1 MTALWRCKPGRSCL
15 CAVPLLSVAL
25 VVSMLAAST
34 LACNLMPAQPTAAVV
49 PTETAT
55 ATATK
60 EPLGE
65 RDRASSLSVETPSPI
80 PEAVGT
86 TPPATLAQPTTP
98 PSPQEP
104 SPVPVS
110 PSAPPPEE
118 TPGATLSIPIRPIT
132 TLEVPLPALRGDRV
146 TGAVFWGSEPLAGVR
161 VLLKEEGNYY
171 TTAVLAETTT
181 GPKGE
186 FVIEDPPAGDYRVY
200 ALGPSPEYWDWLGR
214 SVSIPVGGS
223 DDVGIMYL
231 AKRMVLLEPADGA
244 TVATTTPTLRWQGFP
259 GTDHYEVAIFDDTT
273 LAEVLRDTTAGTS
286 LTTTP
291 LTPGVRYQW
300 AVDAYNADGIG
311 IAYYSAW
318 RFTVAP

>member
-1 MTALWRCKPGRSCL
+1 M
-15 CAVPLLSVAL
+15 
-25 VVSMLAAST
+25 
-34 LACNLMPAQPTAAVV
+34 
-49 PTETAT
+49 
-55 ATATK
+55 
-60 EPLGE
+60 
-65 RDRASSLSVETPSPI
+65 
-80 PEAVGT
+80 
-86 TPPATLAQPTTP
+86 
-98 PSPQEP
+98 
-104 SPVPVS
+104 
-110 PSAPPPEE
+110 
-118 TPGATLSIPIRPIT
+118 
-132 TLEVPLPALRGDRV
+132 
-146 TGAVFWGSEPLAGVR
+146 FWGNEPLAGVR

-200 ALGPSPEYWDWLGR
+200 ALGPSPEYWDWLGH

-244 TVATTTPTLRWQGFP
+244 TVATTTPTLRWQSFP
-259 GTDHYEVAIFDDTT
+259 GTDYYEVAIFDDTT
-273 LAEVLRDTTAGTS
+273 LAEVLRDTTTGTS

-300 AVDAYNADGIG
+300 SVDAYNADGIG